1 MLLAFHQRGENLTL
15 KIDGESMPTLLKAYL
30 LKTENPFLMLKC
42 YLEDIHK
49 EDIQKVYIHETPQT
63 MYRFPSLRQD
73 KAEEAKKIKEFEAKK
88 KKLKE
93 QGKEGSKE
101 WDYLVAAREKGAKH
115 YESEKSSR
123 AKIRAARRASQKEEE
138 EAEQFQAKLNVGV
151 RERYAGSGKGSSKGA
166 FSNPK
171 YVERIINGK
180 TKYVKLKEGE
190 KPKAGDIPARKIGG
204 RSGTRTSREAT
215 QPVYETK
222 DTKPEPSKQKE
233 SVQTFID
240 AAAKDLKDNSIKTL
254 YEEIVSADKKYNL
267 NIFSPQLLQ
276 LTAEPYSEPRRRYKS
291 GGRRHE
297 NLFRVKALLE
307 KFAKELPDIKDQ
319 PIRNRIKT
327 AIKNLQEKLVTILRT
342 TREGKSVKERAGD
355 IPEDSKETVETLKAT
370 IGQSVLDRLAKEV
383 KKYHA
388 IVKNFDVGVVNTTT
402 EGNEWV
408 YNERLGKY
416 IQKHFDIFVLDKLE
430 DIRDGKPLLSVKETP
445 EEVKVIRRDG
455 KIIIENKDFKLEAG
469 DIEIDPTVGI
479 PSKDSKDVDFKAQ
492 REEKA
497 KRVEENKIL
506 EDANKILNWT
516 KLLKQAGAER
526 DYNATG
532 KLLREP
538 TKFETFKLFD
548 LIKGLYAQETGNKP
562 LSRASRKKLEGS
574 AKKLQGKTPEY
585 QKRFAAKAKAAKE
598 KAARE
603 KVEEARA
610 VDARLREMFGED
622 EQPTESKKPK
632 SLLERVD
639 EEKRGRGD

>member
-1 MLLAFHQRGENLTL
+1 
-15 KIDGESMPTLLKAYL
+15 MPTLLKAYL

-49 EDIQKVYIHETPQT
+49 EDIQKVYIHETPPPEP
-63 MYRFPSLRQD
+63 MPSLRQD

-101 WDYLVAAREKGAKH
+101 WDYLVARREKAAKH

-123 AKIRAARRASQKEEE
+123 AKTRASQRASQKEEE
-138 EAEQFQAKLNVGV
+138 EVEEFHAELSEGV
-151 RERYAGSGKGSSKGA
+151 REKHGGSGKGYYEGT

-171 YVERIINGK
+171 YVERIIDGK
-180 TKYVKLKEGE
+180 PKYVKLKEGE

-204 RSGTRTSREAT
+204 RSGLGTGSKLSPPPRGGT

-222 DTKPEPSKQKE
+222 DTKPEPAKQKE

-276 LTAEPYSEPRRRYKS
+276 LTAEPYSITKPKVAGTPPKYADAEPKKY
-291 GGRRHE
+291 GRKHE
-297 NLFRVKALLE
+297 SLFRVKALLE

-327 AIKNLQEKLVTILRT
+327 AIKNMQAKLVTILRT
-342 TREGKSVKERAGD
+342 TKEGKSVKERAGD

-492 REEKA
+492 REENA
-497 KRVEENKIL
+497 KRVEENEIL

-548 LIKGLYAQETGNKP
+548 LIKGLYAQETGSLP
-562 LSRASRKKLEGS
+562 FDRERRKKLGRS
-574 AKKLQGKTPEY
+574 AKTLQSRTPEY
-585 QKRFAAKAKAAKE
+585 QKRLKARAKAAKE
-598 KAARE
+598 KAARK
-603 KVEEARA
+603 KVEAARA
-610 VDARLREMFGED
+610 ADARLREMFGED
-622 EQPTESKKPK
+622 EQPTERKKPTK
-632 SLLERVD
+632 KEGRKKIRAFQ
-639 EEKRGRGD
+639 EEEE